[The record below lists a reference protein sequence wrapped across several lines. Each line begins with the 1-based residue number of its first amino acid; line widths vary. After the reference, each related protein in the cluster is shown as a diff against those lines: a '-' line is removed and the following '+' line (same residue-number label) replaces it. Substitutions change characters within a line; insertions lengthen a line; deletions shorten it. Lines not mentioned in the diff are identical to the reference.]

1 MTYIIKI
8 GYQRKESVVVT
19 EYESKPQQNNEPR
32 SSHRDSRSV
41 ISWGQSRERDNFNAN
56 NEEFA
61 SEPANFDYYAQP
73 YGGEAPPFDVMFK
86 QFKKDSDE
94 NLLDLKRSIE
104 NKRGGPTNKRQ

>member
-1 MTYIIKI
+1 M
-8 GYQRKESVVVT
+8 T